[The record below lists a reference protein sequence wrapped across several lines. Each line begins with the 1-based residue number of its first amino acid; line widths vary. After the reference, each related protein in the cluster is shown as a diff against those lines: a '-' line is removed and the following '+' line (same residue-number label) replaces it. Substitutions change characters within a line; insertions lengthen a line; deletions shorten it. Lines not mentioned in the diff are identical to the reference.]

1 MAIAATD
8 LFKLVSL
15 SYPIAT
21 NRGFFVQENR
31 ISEEDNTYY
40 QRIYLVNRRGQKTTY
55 GFDQKHDRHP
65 QVSPD
70 QQWLAFL
77 SQAADKTTQVFL
89 QRIDGGGAQQFSNEK
104 EGVTNFGWQ
113 PDSKALLLQTT
124 VGAKPQ
130 LSESDAKKPQSVT
143 VTRAP
148 YKLNGVGLL
157 KENVTYEL
165 RIQQRRQKT
174 SHLVMKRQHDFDLGA
189 ISPDGQKIA
198 FAAERL
204 PDDPNDFSQATYL
217 FDLTSQKITMVNEHL
232 PQAALSPEAFSAD
245 GQQLLLVGS
254 DNHLPNVSQDHL
266 WHYDLTSH
274 ELQDVADD
282 VDFDIPGYV
291 NSDFQQ
297 DLSGKVAD
305 FVTADYYLARG
316 FDHGKMSL
324 YAGGPDERLTP
335 LIDGRRHVTDF
346 ALTPDHRG
354 VVFTESTMTIPSR
367 LVYFDLA
374 SEEEQVLYDP
384 NRQVTRHLGL
394 VNPQTFNFQRD
405 GFEIEGWYFPPQQAS
420 SSHPAILYVH
430 GGPAVGYGY
439 TFFHEMQYL
448 AAKGYGVIC
457 PNPRGGLGYGEAFTA
472 AVIKHYGQGDYEDC
486 LAAVDEALKLD
497 TTIDPQRL
505 FVTGGSY
512 GGFMTNWI
520 VTHTHRFKAAVT
532 QRSISNWLSMY
543 GTSDI
548 GYYFT
553 PWELEGKWTGDLSD
567 VQGLWDFSPLA
578 HIDHARTPT
587 LVMHSENDE
596 RCPIGQGEEFYIG
609 LKLHGVE
616 TKFMRFPKSNHDL
629 SRSGLPNLRVARL
642 QAIVDWFDAHQAQ
655 PQTAKGE

>member
-1 MAIAATD
+1 MAIKATD

-15 SYPIAT
+15 SYPVAT
-21 NRGFFVQENR
+21 NRGYFFQENR
-31 ISEEDNTYY
+31 ISETDNTYH
-40 QRIYLVNRRGQKTTY
+40 QRLCFVNPRGQMTVY
-55 GFDQKHDRHP
+55 GTDQKHDRHP
-65 QVSPD
+65 KLSPD

-77 SQAADKTTQVFL
+77 SQAADETTQVFL
-89 QRIDGGGAQQFSNEK
+89 QAVDGGVAHQLTAEK
-104 EGVTNFGWQ
+104 EDVTDFAWQ
-113 PDSKALLLQTT
+113 PDSKAVFLQTT
-124 VGAKPQ
+124 IGAKKKH
-130 LSESDAKKPQSVT
+130 SHADAKKPQPVT
-143 VTRAP
+143 VTRAQ

-157 KENVTYEL
+157 PENVTYEL
-165 RIQQRRQKT
+165 RVQQRQQKT
-174 SHLVMKRQHDFDLGA
+174 SRVVMQREHDFQVGA
-189 ISPDGQKIA
+189 IAPDGQKIA

-204 PDDPNDFSQATYL
+204 PDDPNDFSQAAYL
-217 FDLTSQKITMVNEHL
+217 LDLTSQKVTMVNDHL
-232 PQAALSPEAFSAD
+232 PQAELTPAAFSAD
-245 GQQLLLVGS
+245 SQQLLLYGS
-254 DNHLPNVSQDHL
+254 DNHLPNVSQGHL
-266 WHYDLTSH
+266 WHYDLTGQK
-274 ELQDVADD
+274 LKDVADD

-291 NSDFQQ
+291 NGDFQQ

-305 FVTADYYLARG
+305 FVTADYYLTIG
-316 FDHGKMSL
+316 FDHGKTSL
-324 YAGGPDERLTP
+324 YAGGPDELLTP
-335 LIDGRRHVTDF
+335 LIGGRRHVTDF

-374 SEEEQVLYDP
+374 SEEEKVLYDP
-384 NRQVTRHLGL
+384 NRRVTRTLGL
-394 VNPQTFNFQRD
+394 VTPQTFNFNRA
-405 GFEIEGWYFPPQQAS
+405 GFEIEGWYFPPQKAAA
-420 SSHPAILYVH
+420 SHPAILYVH

-472 AVIKHYGQGDYEDC
+472 AVIKHYGQDDYQDC

-497 TTIDPQRL
+497 TTIDAERL
-505 FVTGGSY
+505 FVAGGSY

-532 QRSISNWLSMY
+532 QRSIANWLSMY

-553 PWELEGKWTGDLSD
+553 PWELEGKWSGDLSD

-578 HIDHARTPT
+578 HIDFAKTPT
-587 LVMHSENDE
+587 LVMHSEDDQ

-629 SRSGLPNLRVARL
+629 SRSGLPNLRIARL
-642 QAIVDWFDAHQAQ
+642 TAITDWFDAHQSKQ
-655 PQTAKGE
+655 EAKGE

>member
-89 QRIDGGGAQQFSNEK
+89 QRIDGGVAQQFSNEK
-104 EGVTNFGWQ
+104 EGVTSFSWQ
-113 PDSKALLLQTT
+113 PDSKALFLQTT

-130 LSESDAKKPQSVT
+130 SSESDAKKPQPVT

-174 SHLVMKRQHDFDLGA
+174 SHLIMKRQHDFDLGA

-254 DNHLPNVSQDHL
+254 DNHLPNVSQDHM

-374 SEEEQVLYDP
+374 SEEEQVMYDP

-520 VTHTHRFKAAVT
+520 VTHTQRFKAAVT

-567 VQGLWDFSPLA
+567 VQGLWGFSPLA

-616 TKFMRFPKSNHDL
+616 TKFMCFPKSNHDL
-629 SRSGLPNLRVARL
+629 SRIGLPNLRMARL
-642 QAIVDWFDAHQAQ
+642 QAIVDWFDDHQAQ
-655 PQTAKGE
+655 PQMAKGE